1 MDLSYDVVDGGSV
14 RMTQMRA
21 PRIVFALLLFGLVG
35 SLVPAGSAHETGVTH
50 EEYED
55 IVERLER
62 ARELAR
68 EAAHEEE
75 HLTEDIAE
83 TRSDRRAAEVEL
95 EELSALVG
103 RAEDRLEDTQEVL
116 DRMESELD
124 RKDAELQEAL
134 ERLQATHDLVQ
145 ERAVEVYKDGPVSFV
160 EFLLGAEDLGSLVS
174 RFEFVHRVFR
184 KDEERIVSLEEQKAR
199 VQQERR
205 QVEELRDRAAE
216 QVEVVRAERNRVA
229 ALERRVGA
237 RAAALQE
244 QLREQYDELDD
255 VQARKE
261 QYLRQQEELEAE
273 SRRVAALL
281 RGRTEGEATVG
292 RGGMIWPSSGP
303 LTSGYGWRTHP
314 IFGTKRFHAGIDIGA
329 PTGAPVSAAAAGTVV
344 HAGSKGGYGN
354 TVIIDHGGGVA
365 TLYGHLSSVSTS
377 SGASVGR
384 GQTVGG
390 VGCSGYCTGPH
401 LHFEV
406 RVNGEPQN
414 PLQWLP

>member
-1 MDLSYDVVDGGSV
+1 MRHV
-14 RMTQMRA
+14 RTPRIRA
-21 PRIVFALLLFGLVG
+21 PRIAVALLLFGLLG
-35 SLVPAGSAHETGVTH
+35 TLVPAGSAHETGVSH
-50 EEYED
+50 DDYED

-83 TRSDRRAAEVEL
+83 TRSERRAAEIEL

-103 RAEDRLEDTQEVL
+103 RAEDRLEETQGVL

-134 ERLQATHDLVQ
+134 EELQATHDLVQ
-145 ERAVEVYKDGPVSFV
+145 ERAVEVYKAGPVSFA
-160 EFLLGAEDLGSLVS
+160 EFLLGAEDLRSLVS
-174 RFEFVHRVFR
+174 RVEFVHRVFR

-199 VQQERR
+199 VTEERR

-216 QVEVVRAERNRVA
+216 QVEIVRAERSRMA
-229 ALERRVGA
+229 TLERQVGA
-237 RAAALQE
+237 RAATLQTE
-244 QLREQYDELDD
+244 LAEQYDDLGDA
-255 VQARKE
+255 QARKE

-273 SRRVAALL
+273 SQRVAALL

-292 RGGMIWPSSGP
+292 RGGMIWPASGP

-329 PTGAPVSAAAAGTVV
+329 PTGAPVSAAATGTVV
-344 HAGSKGGYGN
+344 HASSKGGYGN
-354 TVIIDHGGGVA
+354 AVIIDHGGGIA

-377 SGASVGR
+377 AGATVGR
-384 GQTVGG
+384 GETVGG